1 MPLKVETRIDRLEEA
16 MARLAE
22 NQAEAWRSQASA
34 NRSIDRLSVRVDQL
48 TVRVDKVSQDVAAFI
63 VEMRESRE
71 HSQRE
76 MAEFRAGMEVFKVE
90 MQKAHEDPAKEM
102 QAFRQELGG
111 VSNRLGRIIEDF
123 VVPSIP
129 ALLPRLVGKLET
141 LERVATRVQ
150 SRFEGRMQ
158 EYDLLVVYGDYL
170 LINETKSTLGTGEV
184 RDFLKV
190 LREVRT
196 FLPEYREK
204 KIIGTMAS
212 LYIEPSVLSFGQKNG
227 LVMLGLVGELM
238 QVLNDADFSPTLF

>member
-111 VSNRLGRIIEDF
+111 VSNRLGLTVEDL
-123 VVPSIP
+123 VTPSIP
-129 ALLPRLVGKLET
+129 VLLPQLVDKLET
-141 LERVATRVQ
+141 KRVATRVQ
-150 SRFEGRMQ
+150 CRCGERMQ
-158 EYDLLVVYGDYL
+158 KYDLIAVYGNYL
-170 LINETKSTLGTGEV
+170 LINENKVTLDDEEV

-212 LYIEPSVLSFGQKNG
+212 LLIEPSVLSFGQKNG

-238 QVLNDADFSPTLF
+238 QVLNNADFLPTLF

>member
-1 MPLKVETRIDRLEEA
+1 MTEFKEHSQREMTEFKEHSQREMEA
-16 MARLAE
+16 FKA
-22 NQAEAWRSQASA
+22 
-34 NRSIDRLSVRVDQL
+34 
-48 TVRVDKVSQDVAAFI
+48 
-63 VEMRESRE
+63 EMRESRE

-76 MAEFRAGMEVFKVE
+76 MAAFIDQSQREMAAFKAEMRESREQSQREMAEFKAGMEVFKAE
-90 MQKAHEDPAKEM
+90 MQKAREDSDKKM

-111 VSNRLGRIIEDF
+111 VSNRLGRIVEDF
-123 VVPSIP
+123 VAPSIP

-141 LERVATRVQ
+141 LERVCPRVQ
-150 SRFEGRMQ
+150 SRVEGRKQ

-170 LINETKSTLGTGEV
+170 LINETKSNLGAGEV
-184 RDFLKV
+184 RDFLEV

-196 FLPEYREK
+196 FLPEYRDK

-212 LYIEPSVLSFGQKNG
+212 LLIEPSVLSFGQKNG